1 MTVLIP
7 QLLRDAAAALPAER
21 VSLQSLALAH
31 GPAAHGSLLL
41 LLAAPC
47 LLPVPGGGTVPG
59 LGMAALAAAMWR
71 GHCADCLPRRVA
83 EVDLSRHW
91 AQRLLGPLA
100 ALCALA
106 GRLARTRLSHLTLVG
121 RRSWP
126 AATVG
131 VMAASVVLPTPFGN
145 LLPALSTMFVGLG
158 QAAWVWGRE
167 RPMRWVL
174 P

>member
-1 MTVLIP
+1 MTAPMP
-7 QLLRDAAAALPAER
+7 QRLRDAAAALPADR

-31 GPAAHGSLLL
+31 GPATQGSLLL

-59 LGMAALAAAMWR
+59 LGVAALAAAMRR

-83 EVDLSRHW
+83 EIELSRHW
-91 AQRLLGPLA
+91 AQRLLGLLA
-100 ALCALA
+100 ALYALA
-106 GRLARTRLSHLTLVG
+106 GRLARTRLSHLTSVG
-121 RRSWP
+121 TPSWL

-131 VMAASVVLPTPFGN
+131 LMAASVVLPIPFGN
-145 LLPALSTMFVGLG
+145 LLPTLSIMFIGLVL
-158 QAAWVWGRE
+158 AAWVWGSE
-167 RPMRWVL
+167 WLMRWVL